1 MKVLINGRNGQVSH
15 ELQRRLG
22 GVGELIVLGR
32 DQLDLAQPD
41 QIRRQVQ
48 NLRPDL
54 IINAA
59 AHTAV
64 DLAESEPQAAFAINA
79 IAPGILAEEARALD
93 IPLIHYST
101 DYVFDGL
108 KAGPYNEDDTPNPL
122 GVYGK
127 SKLAGEQAIRDVQGK
142 YLILRTSWVYSTHGR
157 NFLLTMQRLLQEK
170 PELRV
175 VADQI
180 GAPTWA
186 GTIANSTLA
195 LIEHW
200 QANEVANWGTYH
212 LSAQGETSWFG
223 FAQAIGEALRQQG
236 KPCAALHPQPD
247 RSTRAWIA
255 VACNAIGASVNLT
268 GRRRCA
274 SALPNKPEHQRRPAL
289 ALKHDVS
296 ASQRRRVADMRAC
309 SRKRH

>member
-1 MKVLINGRNGQVSH
+1 MRVLISGQHGQVSR

-32 DQLDLAQPD
+32 DQLDLAQPE
-41 QIRRQVQ
+41 QIRQQVRKV
-48 NLRPDL
+48 RPDL

-64 DLAESEPQAAFAINA
+64 DLAESEPETAFAINA
-79 IAPGILAEEARALD
+79 VAPGIFAEEALMLG

-101 DYVFDGL
+101 DYVFDG
-108 KAGPYNEDDTPNPL
+108 KKVGPYTEDDTPNPL

-127 SKLAGEQAIRDVQGK
+127 SKLAGERAITDVQGK
-142 YLILRTSWVYSTHGR
+142 HLILRTSWVYSAHGR
-157 NFLLTMQRLLQEK
+157 NFLLTMQRLLQER
-170 PELRV
+170 PEVRI

-195 LIEHW
+195 LIERW
-200 QANEVANWGTYH
+200 QAGEAVTWGTYH
-212 LSAQGETSWFG
+212 LTAQGKTSWFG

-236 KPCAALHPQPD
+236 KPCANLLPIPSSDYPTPAARPLNSCLDCSHLQREWGVSQPD
-247 RSTRAWIA
+247 WQIA
-255 VACNAIGASVNLT
+255 LREC
-268 GRRRCA
+268 
-274 SALPNKPEHQRRPAL
+274 L
-289 ALKHDVS
+289 AE
-296 ASQRRRVADMRAC
+296 QG
-309 SRKRH
+309 